1 MDDSVW
7 VIIEY
12 SPDFESLAK
21 REAKIAQNFGIDVT
35 LRKIK
40 GAKRQFR
47 IFSDWGIK
55 GDISDVIK
63 YIKK

>member
-12 SPDFESLAK
+12 SPDFENIAE
-21 REAKIAQNFGIDVT
+21 REARIAQKFGIDVT

-47 IFSDWGIK
+47 IFSDWGTK
-55 GDISDVIK
+55 GDISGVLK